1 MSKKQKPKA
10 ISQDVWDAVDSPEL
24 TDNDFAR
31 MHPAE
36 EVVPE
41 VVKAHR
47 RSRGLQ
53 KAPKKVS
60 TTIRLDAD
68 ILEHFKSR
76 GRGWQTYIND
86 ELRKIISH

>member
-1 MSKKQKPKA
+1 MSKKRKPKT
-10 ISQDVWDAVDSPEL
+10 ISQDAWDAVDSPEL
-24 TDNDFAR
+24 TDDDFAR
-31 MHPAE
+31 MRPAE

-47 RSRGLQ
+47 RTRGPQ
-53 KAPKKVS
+53 KASKKVS

-76 GRGWQTYIND
+76 GRGWQTHIND
-86 ELRKIISH
+86 ELRKIIPR